1 MSNIPKI
8 RFKGFTEEW
17 EQRKLDEVVE
27 RITRKNENLEST
39 LPLTISAQYG
49 LIDQSEFF
57 DKRIASKDVSGYY
70 LIRKGEFAYNKSTSS
85 DAPWGAIKRLD
96 RYENGVLSTLY
107 IVFKILD
114 EDKTSS
120 DYLATYY
127 STELWH
133 KGVQAIAAEGAR
145 NHGLL
150 NITPADFFKT
160 DLMLPTNISEQ
171 RKIGAY
177 FKQLDHL
184 ITLHQRKYDEIT
196 QLKKYMLKKMFPEEG
211 KNVPEIR
218 FAGFTEDW
226 ERRKLDELSEFI
238 TKGATPTT
246 YGFEWQ
252 TSGIPF
258 FRNDA
263 IKNNRF
269 IYGDYSYISKEANE
283 VLKRSEIHANDILI
297 AITGD
302 IGKVGIIPENI
313 EKGNINQHIARV
325 RVTKDAIPYF
335 IYQSLC
341 IERQQRKYQLIKTG
355 LSMPQLSLEQIR
367 ETVVLCPSLSE
378 QEKIGEYFCHIDH
391 LITLHQQKLDE
402 LTELKKYML
411 QNMFP
416 KKEG

>member
-1 MSNIPKI
+1 MSDNKKPAI
-8 RFKGFTEEW
+8 RFKGFKDDW

-49 LIDQSEFF
+49 LIDQNEFF

-96 RYENGVLSTLY
+96 SYENGVLSTLY
-107 IVFKILD
+107 IVFKILY

-171 RKIGAY
+171 QKIGAY

-184 ITLHQRKYDEIT
+184 ITLHQRKLEK
-196 QLKKYMLKKMFPEEG
+196 LKELRKGVMKKLFSQEVRFKADDGSEFP
-211 KNVPEIR
+211 
-218 FAGFTEDW
+218 DW
-226 ERRKLDELSEFI
+226 EEKKLGDDVQFINGRAYKQDELLNSGKYLVLRVGNLFTNDSYYYSDLELDNDKYIENGDLIYAWSATFGPRIYYGEKCIYHYHIWKLKFDENIISKIFLNYYLLYDVEKIKSQRTGGTMVHI
-238 TKGATPTT
+238 TKNAMEHRELQFPCLA
-246 YGFEWQ
+246 EQ
-252 TSGIPF
+252 Q
-258 FRNDA
+258 
-263 IKNNRF
+263 K
-269 IYGDYSYISKEANE
+269 
-283 VLKRSEIHANDILI
+283 I
-297 AITGD
+297 ADCLSTLD
-302 IGKVGIIPENI
+302 DVI
-313 EKGNINQHIARV
+313 EKQKA
-325 RVTKDAIPYF
+325 
-335 IYQSLC
+335 
-341 IERQQRKYQLIKTG
+341 
-355 LSMPQLSLEQIR
+355 
-367 ETVVLCPSLSE
+367 
-378 QEKIGEYFCHIDH
+378 
-391 LITLHQQKLDE
+391 TLAAWE
-402 LTELKKYML
+402 ELKKGLL
-411 QNMFP
+411 QQMFV
-416 KKEG
+416 

>member
-1 MSNIPKI
+1 MMKEKEMKRVPKL
-8 RFKGFTEEW
+8 RFPEFTDDW

-49 LIDQSEFF
+49 LIDQNEFF

-171 RKIGAY
+171 QKIGAY

-184 ITLHQRKYDEIT
+184 ITLHQRKLEK
-196 QLKKYMLKKMFPEEG
+196 LKELRKGVMKKLFSQEVRFKADDGSEFP
-211 KNVPEIR
+211 
-218 FAGFTEDW
+218 DW
-226 ERRKLDELSEFI
+226 EEKKLGDDVQFINGRAYKQDELLNSGKYLVLRVGNLFTNDSYYYSDLELDNDKYIENGDLIYAWSATFGPRIYYGEKCIYHYHIWKLKFDENIISKIFLNYYLLYDVEKNKSQRTGGTMVHI
-238 TKGATPTT
+238 TKNAMEHRELQFPCLA
-246 YGFEWQ
+246 EQ
-252 TSGIPF
+252 Q
-258 FRNDA
+258 
-263 IKNNRF
+263 K
-269 IYGDYSYISKEANE
+269 
-283 VLKRSEIHANDILI
+283 I
-297 AITGD
+297 ADCLSTLD
-302 IGKVGIIPENI
+302 DVI
-313 EKGNINQHIARV
+313 EKQKA
-325 RVTKDAIPYF
+325 
-335 IYQSLC
+335 
-341 IERQQRKYQLIKTG
+341 
-355 LSMPQLSLEQIR
+355 
-367 ETVVLCPSLSE
+367 
-378 QEKIGEYFCHIDH
+378 
-391 LITLHQQKLDE
+391 TLAAWE
-402 LTELKKYML
+402 ELKKGLL
-411 QNMFP
+411 QQMFV
-416 KKEG
+416 